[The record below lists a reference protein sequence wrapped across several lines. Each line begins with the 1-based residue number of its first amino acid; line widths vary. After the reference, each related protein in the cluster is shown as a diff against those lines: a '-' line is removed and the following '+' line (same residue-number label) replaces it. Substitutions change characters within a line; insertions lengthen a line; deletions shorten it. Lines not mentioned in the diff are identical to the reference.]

1 MFSFIFP
8 YIITISFISK
18 FLKQKSAIIAVMAYW
33 QKPANAI
40 IALPLGSAPARDK
53 ISPFTVLKMNFN
65 IGKSSIFKTI
75 NWKILPFAC
84 KLAKNRSD
92 FLPCHYFVSVIDVSL
107 LAYRAT

>member
-40 IALPLGSAPARDK
+40 IALPLGTKFPH
-53 ISPFTVLKMNFN
+53 
-65 IGKSSIFKTI
+65 
-75 NWKILPFAC
+75 LPF
-84 KLAKNRSD
+84 
-92 FLPCHYFVSVIDVSL
+92 
-107 LAYRAT
+107 